1 VNASSTAAAK
11 AAPAKAGKAAAA
23 AAAATAM
30 DLADQYP
37 ELDSGLKLIKN
48 NEPQLAA
55 YLSDPDVECTFFAPT
70 NQVRAV
76 QGKLQAAAVE

>member
-1 VNASSTAAAK
+1 
-11 AAPAKAGKAAAA
+11 
-23 AAAATAM
+23 M
-30 DLADQYP
+30 DLAEAYP

-48 NEPQLAA
+48 NEPALAA

-76 QGKLQAAAVE
+76 SA

>member
-1 VNASSTAAAK
+1 
-11 AAPAKAGKAAAA
+11 
-23 AAAATAM
+23 M
-30 DLADQYP
+30 DLADVYP

-70 NQVRAV
+70 NQVRAALGGPRHV
-76 QGKLQAAAVE
+76 DRRATHSEVR